1 MTDKT
6 ECEGGLGAPDA
17 KVVQVQEIKA
27 EKPLMICGFPSSGLV
42 GTIAANTIIEQ
53 FEMEQVAFVRSRF
66 IPSAAVFLEG
76 QLKHP
81 FRIHASDEHNL
92 IVVTAEVPVAQQGMY
107 HVSSCL
113 LDWAKSQGVEETVI
127 LDGIPVGGMP
137 SDRKILYA
145 SEVEKMKDLSEIDE
159 MEMLK
164 KGIITGIA
172 GSILSET
179 LTHKMIGFALLTHA
193 VAVMPD
199 PKGAS
204 MVLKGL
210 AKLYDIDIDVSK
222 LEEQAEDIRRR
233 LSEMAEQVD
242 GMRKQQAQSQGEEF
256 QRLYA

>member
-1 MTDKT
+1 MNDTDKCD
-6 ECEGGLGAPDA
+6 ESLGAPDA
-17 KVVQVQEIKA
+17 KVVQVQDIKA
-27 EKPLMICGFPSSGLV
+27 EKPLMICCFPSSGLV

-53 FEMEQVAFVRSRF
+53 FDMKEVAFLRSKF

-113 LDWAKSQGVEETVI
+113 LDWAKSQGVQETVI
-127 LDGIPVGGMP
+127 LDGIPVRGMP
-137 SDRKILYA
+137 SDRKVLYA
-145 SEVEKMKDLSEIDE
+145 SEVEKMKELSEGNE
-159 MEMLK
+159 LEMLK
-164 KGIITGIA
+164 KGIITGVA

-179 LTHKMIGFALLTHA
+179 LSREMTGFALLTPA

-204 MVLKGL
+204 MVLKAL
-210 AKLYDIDIDVSK
+210 AKLYDVDIDVSE
-222 LEEQAEDIRRR
+222 LEDQAEDIRKR
-233 LSEMAEQVD
+233 LREMAEQVD

-256 QRLYA
+256 ERLYA